1 MVQGHYEAMLSFYG
15 VDLGLRVAR
24 KHLGWYMDHVGTN
37 ATLRRR
43 VQTSRDTDEVMA
55 LLVDAL
61 VPTNDIPSDGEAA

>member
-1 MVQGHYEAMLSFYG
+1 MLSVYG

-24 KHLGWYMDHVGTN
+24 KHLGWYMDHVGTE
-37 ATLRRR
+37 AVLRRR